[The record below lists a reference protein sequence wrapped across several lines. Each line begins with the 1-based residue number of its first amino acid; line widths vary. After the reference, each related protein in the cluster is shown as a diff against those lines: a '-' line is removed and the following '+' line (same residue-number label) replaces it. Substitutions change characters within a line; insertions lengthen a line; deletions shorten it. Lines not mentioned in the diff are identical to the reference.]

1 MKNYSELLIIHEYG
15 EPTHY
20 QGIIEIAQ
28 ERGIKVR
35 FLEFSILHNIY
46 AAIKK
51 KKINAVIKAIKDYLI
66 LMIYSFFPRMNNG
79 KLVVIGMAPL
89 DKYVFLINKLLK
101 GQDYIYHTSWLYWD
115 GSDYPK
121 KTYKNPEV
129 LIDEWKTFLNNAKAV
144 ACVTPDS
151 AHSLISNFNMKDKT
165 FIVYHSYDSNIFYPS
180 PRQDRKKTLTIC
192 YLGRL
197 EKNKG
202 IENLIY
208 IIENNNNVNFK
219 IMGNGSYSRKITELS
234 RSKTN
239 VEYLGYLSDKKL
251 IAEQLRQT
259 DIILL
264 PSIKINGWEELFGI
278 ALIESMACGVVP
290 ITTDHKGPRTIL
302 KNKLLAELI
311 FSENEFVESAQKII
325 TDLNND
331 EFLLQKYKDC
341 AIAEAKFY
349 EKKNISNKWRE
360 VIHK

>member
-1 MKNYSELLIIHEYG
+1 
-15 EPTHY
+15 
-20 QGIIEIAQ
+20 
-28 ERGIKVR
+28 
-35 FLEFSILHNIY
+35 
-46 AAIKK
+46 
-51 KKINAVIKAIKDYLI
+51 
-66 LMIYSFFPRMNNG
+66 
-79 KLVVIGMAPL
+79 
-89 DKYVFLINKLLK
+89 
-101 GQDYIYHTSWLYWD
+101 
-115 GSDYPK
+115 
-121 KTYKNPEV
+121 
-129 LIDEWKTFLNNAKAV
+129 
-144 ACVTPDS
+144 
-151 AHSLISNFNMKDKT
+151 
-165 FIVYHSYDSNIFYPS
+165 
-180 PRQDRKKTLTIC
+180 TIC

-208 IIENNNNVNFK
+208 IIENNDNVNFK
-219 IMGNGSYSRKITELS
+219 IMGSGSYSSKITELS

-311 FSENEFVESAQKII
+311 FSENEFVASAQKII

-360 VIHK
+360 IIQK